1 MFCLRHVSISG
12 VLTFFRSLQSAHVTG
27 CARNYGSIS
36 EGLREE
42 TAQALAGKSKKGKDK
57 AATADD
63 VTAQEIIKL
72 TLHFK
77 RFMYDPK
84 KKMEQL

>member
-1 MFCLRHVSISG
+1 M
-12 VLTFFRSLQSAHVTG
+12 
-27 CARNYGSIS
+27 
-36 EGLREE
+36 
-42 TAQALAGKSKKGKDK
+42 AGKSKKGKDK
-57 AATADD
+57 SATAADD
-63 VTAQEIIKL
+63 VTAQEVIKL